1 MDAARATSAAPLF
14 FPTAKIGT
22 RYYFDGALKNNNPVL
37 ELVKEI
43 RGPLGNPQINSLI
56 SIGTGKPKD
65 TSHSASAVGVIS
77 TLKDMA
83 TDTEHH
89 HHDVMTDHA
98 YADIRDTY
106 FRFNVESGL
115 SEIGIDRWD
124 LLPDLTRKTKEY
136 LTESDTRETID
147 RCVGLL

>member
-1 MDAARATSAAPLF
+1 MRNF
-14 FPTAKIGT
+14 
-22 RYYFDGALKNNNPVL
+22 FDGALKNNNPVL
-37 ELVKEI
+37 ELIKEI
-43 RGPLGNPQINSLI
+43 RGPLGSPQINSLI

-65 TSHSASAVGVIS
+65 TSHSASALGVIA

-98 YADIRDTY
+98 YADIRGKY

-124 LLPDLTRKTKEY
+124 LLPDLARKTAKY
-136 LTESDTRETID
+136 LSESDTGEAID
-147 RCVGLL
+147 QCVGML